1 MKPKA
6 DFDKIVDKHG
16 KLIGVLNYNLMIP
29 MEDEQL
35 SKIDLKIN
43 AGDSASDR
51 YCHAKKE

>member
-43 AGDSASDR
+43 AGDSASGR
-51 YCHAKKE
+51 YCRP